1 MSMDQMSDEAL
12 IRAVTGGDTRA
23 FEQLVLRHESTVA
36 KFIWRLVPMDED
48 REEVCQDVFVKVY
61 MNLDRFKFDSKFSTW
76 LYSIAY
82 RTAISFLRKRKYE
95 FEELEEQFETGQ
107 STQNDVEDSEIGV
120 LLAGE
125 IRKLGIDEC
134 TIVTLFHV
142 QGCGVDEIAGIM
154 GKPPGTIKSIL
165 FRVRKKL
172 KDRLMPVLGDLEGFG
187 EAAS

>member
-1 MSMDQMSDEAL
+1 MSDETL

-23 FEQLVLRHESTVA
+23 FEQLVQRHESMVA
-36 KFIWRLVPMDED
+36 KFIWRLVPMNED

-95 FEELEEQFETGQ
+95 FEELEEQFDTAQ

-125 IRKLGIDEC
+125 IRKLGIDER